1 MDSLLLKS
9 GDFMEY
15 ILIGAGSDLGVHVN
29 GAKSGP
35 ATLINNLD
43 FNIKKE
49 LLIQDE
55 KIIKSLDKHDLEKN
69 LDEVNKFNENLYK
82 ILNANIDKFIIT
94 IGGDH
99 SISIPSV
106 LTSCKKDNIGLI
118 WIDAHP
124 DYNTFDTTITG
135 NLHGL
140 PCACVTGYDCGKLS
154 YYHNGTFVNPENT
167 VIVGARSIDKLE
179 MENLKKA
186 GVTIFT
192 TKDIKKYGT
201 KEIMDKAFAIANNGT
216 NKIHISYDLDVID
229 PLVAP
234 GVSVP
239 EVNGIDE
246 EEAYGIASYLHDNMD
261 KMVALD
267 VVEFNPKYDINN
279 KTLNIATKILNI
291 IIK

>member
-1 MDSLLLKS
+1 
-9 GDFMEY
+9 MEY
-15 ILIGAGSDLGVHVN
+15 IIVGAGSDLGVHVN
-29 GAKSGP
+29 GAKNGP
-35 ATLINNLD
+35 AKLINNLNFD
-43 FNIKKE
+43 IKKE

-55 KIIKSLDKHDLEKN
+55 KIIKSLDKKDLEKN
-69 LDEVNKFNENLYK
+69 LDEVNKFNEHLYEV
-82 ILNANIDKFIIT
+82 LNANKDKFIIT

-106 LTSCKKDNIGLI
+106 LTSCNKDNVGLI

-140 PCACVTGYDCGKLS
+140 PCACVTGYDCEKLS
-154 YYHNGTFVNPENT
+154 YYHNGTFVNPKNT

-201 KEIMDKAFAIANNGT
+201 KDIMDQAFAIANNNT

-229 PLVAP
+229 PIVAP

-239 EVNGIDE
+239 EVNGINE
-246 EEAYGIASYLHDNMD
+246 EEAYEIANYLHDNLD

-267 VVEFNPKYDINN
+267 VVEFNPKYDIDN
-279 KTLNIATKILNI
+279 KTLDIATNI
-291 IIK
+291 INRIIK